1 MGSPGSVPSSLLAF
15 GRPPPLGAGPPAPP
29 CPAPPAGAVL
39 PRTSSPRALESGP
52 PEATDLLGAQRLSGY
67 PAGARLMAAA
77 RGAAAKTNRSTR
89 SPTAPRSEAPE
100 PPRGPAEHHTA
111 GARLARLRPGPA
123 RPGPGARSPGL
134 RRLPAQSPSALP
146 SPPGP
151 GPGPPPTARP
161 AGSAGP
167 AGARLGPGVCPP
179 RPPARRGAGAA
190 SRPPPATYR
199 PPCPAPSSRALRVQP
214 RLGSAGRRA
223 PTPGALRRGGRSSG
237 GRRAGSNYPLV
248 RLLT

>member
-123 RPGPGARSPGL
+123 RPRGAQPGA
-134 RRLPAQSPSALP
+134 P
-146 SPPGP
+146 SPPCP
-151 GPGPPPTARP
+151 VPLGPPLAPRP
-161 AGSAGP
+161 
-167 AGARLGPGVCPP
+167 RP
-179 RPPARRGAGAA
+179 RPPADRQPGRLGRAGGCAPGSRRV
-190 SRPPPATYR
+190 SPPPPRAPWSGGGVATPAR
-199 PPCPAPSSRALRVQP
+199 HLPSSLSSTIISGAPCPAAA
-214 RLGSAGRRA
+214 RLGREKGADAGRASAGRPVLGRA
-223 PTPGALRRGGRSSG
+223 ASG
-237 GRRAGSNYPLV
+237 L
-248 RLLT
+248 